1 MAKKEVPAVQDT
13 FNDVI
18 AAIDAN
24 ESEPDRHL
32 SIQIDNSLRD
42 AIRAAQNS
50 GQPASVTIVV
60 RVKREIDRR
69 VGFSATVAA
78 KLPRPPLSGVTLY
91 ADDDGNVHKSDPA
104 QMRIDFRRASANDH
118 DDDEKEH

>member
-1 MAKKEVPAVQDT
+1 MPKEKAEEQDT

-24 ESEPDRHL
+24 ESEPERHL

-42 AIRAAQNS
+42 AIRAAQSS

-60 RVKREIDRR
+60 KVKREVDRR

-91 ADDDGNVHKSDPA
+91 ADADGNIHKSDPA
-104 QMRIDFRRASANDH
+104 QMRMPFAPPTPISTRRDS
-118 DDDEKEH
+118 